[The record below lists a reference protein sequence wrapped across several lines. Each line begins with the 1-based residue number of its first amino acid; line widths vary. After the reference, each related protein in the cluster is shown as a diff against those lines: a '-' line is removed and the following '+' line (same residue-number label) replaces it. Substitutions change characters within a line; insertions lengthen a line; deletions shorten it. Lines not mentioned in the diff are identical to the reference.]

1 MWTTRSGENHDAY
14 DHGEREGGVE
24 PEDLLSRDTAAFYL
38 TTPWIV
44 GLLLAVNGLAFLVG
58 VRFYLSSLAPIPT
71 WLWPLY
77 GDSPTALALATLV
90 IAGTLPALGAD
101 TFRPNPSVL
110 SRLRAAGASAPFRI
124 VGTLAIV
131 WLVETGLWT
140 ILALNVPLVR
150 PDLPW
155 DLYLG
160 FGPSSVWAYWGIML
174 THAAFLAEAAVLA
187 HLIRAS
193 RRTLG
198 LAAVLVVVN
207 DLFDYGTLV
216 GLPTAN
222 HPPLRY
228 EPGIPLAAC
237 SLVTSLLAVVL
248 VAWIVPRD

>member
-1 MWTTRSGENHDAY
+1 M
-14 DHGEREGGVE
+14 E
-24 PEDLLSRDTAAFYL
+24 PEQLVSRDTAALYL

-44 GLLLAVNGLAFLVG
+44 GLLLGVNGLAFLVG
-58 VRFYLSSLAPIPT
+58 VRFYLSSLGPIPT

-77 GDSPTALALATLV
+77 GDSPTAIALATLV
-90 IAGTLPALGAD
+90 VAGMLPALGAD
-101 TFRPNPSVL
+101 TLRPDPSVL
-110 SRLRAAGASAPFRI
+110 SRLRSAGASAPFNV
-124 VGTLAIV
+124 VGTLAVV

-140 ILALNVPLVR
+140 LLALNVPLVR

-160 FGPSSVWAYWGIML
+160 FAPSSLWAYWGIML
-174 THAAFLAEAAVLA
+174 THAAFLAEAAVMA
-187 HLIRAS
+187 HVVRPS

-228 EPGIPLAAC
+228 DPGILLAAC
-237 SLVTSLLAVVL
+237 SLGTSLLAVGL
-248 VAWIVPRD
+248 VAWILPRSD